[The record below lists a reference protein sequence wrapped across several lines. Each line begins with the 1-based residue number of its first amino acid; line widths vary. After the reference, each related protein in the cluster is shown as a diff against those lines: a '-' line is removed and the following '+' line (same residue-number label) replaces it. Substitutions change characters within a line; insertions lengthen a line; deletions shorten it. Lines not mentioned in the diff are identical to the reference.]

1 MVALGK
7 MKAET
12 RSKEI
17 KEYLLCQQ
25 LTSLYC
31 QVYNNIIQ
39 NKTNL
44 YLSITIV
51 VAKILSI
58 GHSA

>member
-25 LTSLYC
+25 LASLYC

-44 YLSITIV
+44 YLSITII

-58 GHSA
+58 